1 MDEKKVKERLRRYMY
16 EVKEEAETEGYID
29 TWKEWIFGAI
39 DFCRYSGLIGDNVCE
54 ELLEEYD
61 REIRGIKDE

>member
-1 MDEKKVKERLRRYMY
+1 MDQKKVQEKLRRYMY
-16 EVKEEAETEGYID
+16 GLKEEAETEEYTD

-39 DFCRYSGLIGDNVCE
+39 DFCRYSGLIGDNACE

-61 REIRGIKDE
+61 REIRGNEDE

>member
-1 MDEKKVKERLRRYMY
+1 MDEKKVKEKLRRYMY
-16 EVKEEAETEGYID
+16 GLKEEAETEGYTD

-39 DFCRYSGLIGDNVCE
+39 DFCRYSGLIGDNACE

-61 REIRGIKDE
+61 REIRGDEE